1 MLDKLPSEL
10 VSIVVESLDVLSCR
24 RLETTCKYLQNCVYN
39 DHEMIVKRTP
49 LAKGEEFLIT
59 RIKELQTQK
68 GLWSTHWK
76 KWGVRRRMLSA
87 AKEIPYRSSRHHV
100 EHLHKM
106 STMSRA
112 NRLTPY
118 VLRRIPKE
126 TVRAWFEC
134 VMDDKAILH
143 KYDMVLTIMYQGY
156 KPMVLE
162 DMCED
167 YPQ

>member
-1 MLDKLPSEL
+1 MIDKLPSEL

-24 RLETTCKYLQNCVYN
+24 RLETTCKYLQNCVYK
-39 DHEMIVKRTP
+39 DHERIVKRTP

-59 RIKELQTQK
+59 RITELQVQK

-76 KWGVRRRMLSA
+76 KWAVRKRMLRA
-87 AKEIPYRSSRHHV
+87 ARLMPYRSSKHHV

-106 STMSRA
+106 STASRK
-112 NRLTPY
+112 TPY
-118 VLRRIPKE
+118 ELRRKITKE
-126 TVRAWFEC
+126 TLRACFDC